1 MIFSS
6 SSEVSDSCL
15 DPFLDLLCL
24 LNRMGEKNE
33 ENIEKTNPKR
43 SSQKRAERMKRARN
57 RTEKITNERLIPKAD
72 TSV

>member
-6 SSEVSDSCL
+6 SSEVSDSSL

-24 LNRMGEKNE
+24 LNRIGEKNE

>member
-1 MIFSS
+1 MSAKQ
-6 SSEVSDSCL
+6 
-15 DPFLDLLCL
+15 
-24 LNRMGEKNE
+24 NWRKNE
-33 ENIEKTNPKR
+33 ENLEKTNPKR